1 MKLEL
6 IVLFVTTVELIR
18 TNILSINEMTNKGF
32 MNNNNNKVKKIFFL
46 LSNFTIFKCFDYKRK
61 NRVRIK

>member
-1 MKLEL
+1 MKLES

-18 TNILSINEMTNKGF
+18 TNLLSINEMTNKGF

-46 LSNFTIFKCFDYKRK
+46 LSNFTIFKCFGYKRK

>member
-32 MNNNNNKVKKIFFL
+32 MNNNNNKVKKMFFL
-46 LSNFTIFKCFDYKRK
+46 LSILRYLNALVTRE
-61 NRVRIK
+61 RTELG